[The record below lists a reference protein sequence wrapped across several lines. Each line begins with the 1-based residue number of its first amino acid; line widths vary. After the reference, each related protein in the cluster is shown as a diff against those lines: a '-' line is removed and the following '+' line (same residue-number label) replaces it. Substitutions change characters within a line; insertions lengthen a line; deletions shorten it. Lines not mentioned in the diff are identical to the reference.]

1 MRISDWSSDVCSSD
15 LITVRGA
22 EPRKPKGASI
32 DDTLFAQLPDPPFA
46 PGHCNIMVAGI
57 GGTGVITVA
66 ALIGMAAH
74 IEGIAASVFDMT
86 GLAQKNGAVFSHIRL
101 AAMPNDI
108 HTQRLGRSE
117 ANVLLAFD
125 LLAALTPE
133 ETGRA
138 HV

>member
-57 GGTGVITVA
+57 GGTGAITVA
-66 ALIGMAAH
+66 PLIGMAEN

-86 GLAQKNGAVFSHIRL
+86 GHAKKHGDRTRGV
-101 AAMPNDI
+101 
-108 HTQRLGRSE
+108 
-117 ANVLLAFD
+117 
-125 LLAALTPE
+125 
-133 ETGRA
+133 
-138 HV
+138 